1 MKIEF
6 FIPENETIPT
16 ALRLKVDDT
25 YDVFYKRLPDKF
37 AYAFTF
43 FKSPDMTENMARLIT
58 EAIIDRMVDQSY
70 DHGQQWRADWIWEW
84 EQDEYTYTVTMGFRI
99 KDSY

>member
-25 YDVFYKRLPDKF
+25 YDVFYERLSDKF

-43 FKSPDMTENMARLIT
+43 FKLQGVTENIARLIT
-58 EAIIDRMVDQSY
+58 EAIINRMASQSY
-70 DHGQQWRADWIWEW
+70 DHGAQWRADWIWEW
-84 EQDEYTYTVTMGFRI
+84 GQDEYTYTVTMGF
-99 KDSY
+99 

>member
-16 ALRLKVDDT
+16 ALRLKVNDT

-43 FKSPDMTENMARLIT
+43 FKSEGMTEERARLIT

-70 DHGQQWRADWIWEW
+70 DHGQQWRADWVWEW
-84 EQDEYTYTVTMGFRI
+84 KQDEYTYTVTMGFRI

>member
-6 FIPENETIPT
+6 FIPENEMIPT
-16 ALRLKVDDT
+16 ALQLKVDDA
-25 YDVFYKRLPDKF
+25 YDVFYERLPDRF

-43 FKSPDMTENMARLIT
+43 FKTQGVTENMARLIT
-58 EAIIDRMVDQSY
+58 EAIIDQMVDQSY
-70 DHGQQWRADWIWEW
+70 DHGQQWRADRVWEW
-84 EQDEYTYTVTMGFRI
+84 AQDEYTYTVTMGFYI